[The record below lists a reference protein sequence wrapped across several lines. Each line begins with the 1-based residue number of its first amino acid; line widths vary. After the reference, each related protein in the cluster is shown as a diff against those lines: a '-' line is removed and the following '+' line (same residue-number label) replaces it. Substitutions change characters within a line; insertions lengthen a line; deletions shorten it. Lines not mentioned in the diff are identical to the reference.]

1 MENIFNPNYFSSILN
16 IYSQGKG
23 YVIDKNTN
31 ETFYIGRNRLK
42 GALDK
47 DLVKVSLNYNEGPY
61 RTAEIVKI
69 LKRGNDSFSAK
80 IYSKNKQ
87 VFASLYPYQSKKI
100 ILKNIKQKVSD
111 GDIVNIKITDWRE
124 NHKSAYGEILK
135 IKSKDNDLLN
145 DYSFVSGR
153 YGLNSFEK
161 YNFNAS
167 SKKNLEKILKTNI
180 KNRVDLS
187 KLTTFTIDPENAQD
201 FDDAIS
207 IQKNNNTVELY
218 IHIADVSTFVEE
230 SSIIDR
236 LAKIRANSYY
246 FYDKTIHMLPKILS
260 TDLCSLVPRKKR
272 LAFTLKIIFDS
283 KLNIITYDFLES
295 SIESNKRFSYQEV
308 QNILDNGE
316 KNSFLNSF
324 LLLKDITNMIR
335 SKRLAKN
342 GLDVKYEEN
351 TFVLGKDGVP
361 KNINKNKILVSHIMI
376 EECMMLANRLA
387 AKKLLGVNLD
397 GDKGVYRNHERPNR
411 KNEEFIINLLN
422 FIDKDGE
429 FVSEKFSANFLN
441 EFFDKI
447 KLKSN
452 YSALSKVVIR
462 KMQKAAY
469 SSNNLGH
476 FGLGFSEYTHFT
488 SPIRRYSDIIVHR
501 IIKKSLK
508 NQNSIYEI
516 IDHCNKGEIV
526 AQNAEREYKT
536 LKSLKWLKNKDGETL
551 EANIVEISKSKL
563 TVNETLTGINGYL
576 HRKILPMDKYLI
588 SGNNMVMLGTNNNQ
602 KFSVGQCVNVSV
614 DKIDM
619 ILQEVYFKLA

>member
-1 MENIFNPNYFSSILN
+1 MENIFNPNYFASILS

-80 IYSKNKQ
+80 IYFKNKQ

-161 YNFNAS
+161 YNFNAYS
-167 SKKNLEKILKTNI
+167 EKELEKILKTNI

-230 SSIIDR
+230 SSRIDC

-246 FYDKTIHMLPKILS
+246 FYDKTIHMLPKFLS

-324 LLLKDITNMIR
+324 LLLKNITNMIR

-488 SPIRRYSDIIVHR
+488 SPIRRYSDIMVHR

-536 LKSLKWLKNKDGETL
+536 LKSLKWLKNKEGEIL

>member
-508 NQNSIYEI
+508 NQDSIYEI

-536 LKSLKWLKNKDGETL
+536 LKSLKWLKNKEGETL